1 MTLVLQPEGGRRDRR
16 RNLVVALLLLVVFL
30 LALGV
35 FTLLIQGGKAP
46 RVGLPSVL
54 GDDSGNARFDRAVSP
69 VSRPIAVAVSPDGR
83 RMYVAES
90 AGAYAVQVFETK
102 GSPIAAMSPPHTT
115 ETTRQP
121 MGVAVGTDGT
131 VYVTDRRLRQ
141 IMMFEADGTY
151 RDVLRPAG
159 IDSWAPLAITV
170 DRDGLI
176 YVAEALDLPEL
187 QRHRIYVLQPDGVVV
202 RQFGQKGDASSD
214 LMFPSSLAVDGL
226 GRIWVGDMTGVKV
239 FGPDGVFKFRLRTE
253 GEGAVALP
261 GGMAVRNNQIYI
273 SDAINH
279 RVVIYDA
286 SQDVVVPAG
295 GFGTLG
301 DGKGQFRYPAGIA
314 LSDSRIYIADREN
327 GRIDIW
333 TP

>member
-131 VYVTDRRLRQ
+131 VY
-141 IMMFEADGTY
+141 GTY

-202 RQFGQKGDASSD
+202 RQF
-214 LMFPSSLAVDGL
+214 V
-226 GRIWVGDMTGVKV
+226 
-239 FGPDGVFKFRLRTE
+239 
-253 GEGAVALP
+253 
-261 GGMAVRNNQIYI
+261 
-273 SDAINH
+273 
-279 RVVIYDA
+279 
-286 SQDVVVPAG
+286 
-295 GFGTLG
+295 
-301 DGKGQFRYPAGIA
+301 
-314 LSDSRIYIADREN
+314 
-327 GRIDIW
+327 
-333 TP
+333 